1 MSPTLD
7 MYIFKLFEISVGVK
21 LGKMAR
27 QLFRKFS
34 HHGKNFAIM
43 MVA

>member
-1 MSPTLD
+1 MSPTL
-7 MYIFKLFEISVGVK
+7 KLLEISVGVK
-21 LGKMAR
+21 LGKMAG

-34 HHGKNFAIM
+34 HYGKYFAIM